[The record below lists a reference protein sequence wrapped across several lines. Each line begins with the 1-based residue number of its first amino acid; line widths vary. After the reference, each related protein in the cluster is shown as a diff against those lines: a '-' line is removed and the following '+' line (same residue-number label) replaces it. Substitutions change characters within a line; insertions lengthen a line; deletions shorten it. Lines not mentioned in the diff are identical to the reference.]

1 MDDLEI
7 GVFLMIAP
15 LSWFFFFFG
24 STLWLFVQQI
34 YQSQNRKFSEKKL
47 YGAVIQQ
54 FNELL
59 SFKPQY
65 YFGESIYQ
73 KNRLFH

>member
-15 LSWFFFFFG
+15 LCWFFFF
-24 STLWLFVQQI
+24 TLWLFVQQI
-34 YQSQNRKFSEKKL
+34 YQSQNHKFSEIKL
-47 YGAVIQQ
+47 YGAIIQL

-73 KNRLFH
+73 ENRLFH